1 MIKIPKHHYTPNKKH
16 SVGFSINSHFCEKKY
31 NGFLFDRPFPCA
43 ILPMFF
49 NQVLKYLSF
58 QHILIIY
65 FSHVS
70 HSFGKVFGIPS
81 DEVHVCVS
89 YYECVKIF
97 SSLICIKGNILQMYD
112 DLISYLGH
120 FIIHS
125 V

>member
-1 MIKIPKHHYTPNKKH
+1 M
-16 SVGFSINSHFCEKKY
+16 
-31 NGFLFDRPFPCA
+31 
-43 ILPMFF
+43 
-49 NQVLKYLSF
+49 
-58 QHILIIY
+58 
-65 FSHVS
+65 S

-97 SSLICIKGNILQMYD
+97 SSLICIKANISQMYD